1 MRYVQAAPPPALADF
16 VTCLWGLES
25 PLDEPADVERS
36 VQRILPDGR
45 AEIIF
50 HLADPFREVESGITQ
65 ASALTAGQLTRA
77 IGVRPGGRVR
87 TVAIRLTPAGARA
100 LLGTPHHLLTD
111 TLTPL
116 DAVDRRLSD
125 RLTAVLSYTAPI
137 EGVLDSLA
145 GALIACR
152 FCPPRT
158 EALAALRLVE
168 RRAGLLTVDGL
179 CAGTGLSSRTLERI
193 FLDLAGVPPRLY
205 LRLVRFRHAVREA
218 EAKMSR
224 RWTDIALACGYYDHA
239 HFTRDF
245 RSLAGCPPSAW
256 LDSNER
262 ELTTWFCTAGDGS
275 AGYPAVR
282 PQKECQP

>member
-1 MRYVQAAPPPALADF
+1 VRYVQAAPPPGLADL
-16 VTCLWGLES
+16 VACLWGLET
-25 PLDEPADVERS
+25 PFDEPADVQRS

-45 AEIIF
+45 AEIIV

-77 IGVRPGGRVR
+77 ISVQPGGRVR

-125 RLTAVLSYTAPI
+125 RLTSVLSYTAPI

-145 GALIACR
+145 GALTTHR
-152 FCPPRT
+152 FRPPRT

-168 RRAGLLTVDGL
+168 RRAGLLTVDDL

-218 EAKMSR
+218 ETKMSR
-224 RWTDIALACGYYDHA
+224 RWTDVALACGYYDHA

-262 ELTTWFCTAGDGS
+262 ELTTWFCT
-275 AGYPAVR
+275 
-282 PQKECQP
+282 KECQP